1 MDAGGPG
8 AVAPGCLR
16 SQFPGRRRAG
26 DARAAG
32 DGGCGGTVTTYSG
45 DTVYSIARR
54 CNVSVRELI
63 EANRLQ
69 APYQINAGMVLRIPG
84 GSGEYVV
91 QRGDTLLVLARKL
104 GVDFQ
109 TLARTN
115 GKSAPYTIFVG
126 EKLRVPGSFGSGT
139 QLAQASPGAA
149 NTTLVIASPN
159 AVGGKAP
166 SYASTATMS
175 RLPDPPPGALPPA
188 PEPEPH
194 HAAAAP
200 ASAAPAPMPTPT
212 QQQAASLPPPA
223 PPPMAGRGFIWPL
236 KGEVVTE
243 FGPMGKGQNNDG
255 VNIVAPRGTPV
266 KAAENGVVAYVGNEL
281 KGFGNLLLI
290 KHADG
295 WMTAYAHNDQ
305 LLVRKGEQVRK
316 GQQIAT
322 VGASG
327 NVTQPQLHFEI
338 RRGTEAVNPADYI
351 KGDAISLLGGAAAGG

>member
-1 MDAGGPG
+1 MPLLLAACDPNFQGGG
-8 AVAPGCLR
+8 APVTRGL
-16 SQFPGRRRAG
+16 QGM
-26 DARAAG
+26 
-32 DGGCGGTVTTYSG
+32 GGCGGTVTTYSG

-159 AVGGKAP
+159 AVGGQ
-166 SYASTATMS
+166 
-175 RLPDPPPGALPPA
+175 GAVVRFHRHHEPA
-188 PEPEPH
+188 
-194 HAAAAP
+194 ARP
-200 ASAAPAPMPTPT
+200 A
-212 QQQAASLPPPA
+212 
-223 PPPMAGRGFIWPL
+223 AGRASSGA
-236 KGEVVTE
+236 G
-243 FGPMGKGQNNDG
+243 
-255 VNIVAPRGTPV
+255 AGTPPCRRCP
-266 KAAENGVVAYVGNEL
+266 GVGRAGT
-281 KGFGNLLLI
+281 
-290 KHADG
+290 H
-295 WMTAYAHNDQ
+295 AYAHAAT
-305 LLVRKGEQVRK
+305 G
-316 GQQIAT
+316 GQ
-322 VGASG
+322 S
-327 NVTQPQLHFEI
+327 
-338 RRGTEAVNPADYI
+338 
-351 KGDAISLLGGAAAGG
+351 AAAGSAAHGRARFHLAAEGRGGDRIRPHGQGPEQ